1 MTGTATSMQS
11 FRERLQAFNKCV
23 CDGARLMV
31 GQGDYGTYVA
41 HIAKTHPDQAPMT
54 EREFFR
60 NRENAR
66 FGVGNRDR
74 KRSRL
79 NSSH

>member
-1 MTGTATSMQS
+1 MSGTATSMQS

-41 HIAKTHPDQAPMT
+41 HIAKTHPDQAPMSEVAFFR
-54 EREFFR
+54 EREQ
-60 NRENAR
+60 AR
-66 FGVGNRDR
+66 YGGGKGRCC
-74 KRSRL
+74 
-79 NSSH
+79 

>member
-1 MTGTATSMQS
+1 MAPSTD
-11 FRERLQAFNKCV
+11 FRSRFQALTKCV

-31 GQGDYGTYVA
+31 GQGDYAAYAA
-41 HIAKTHPDQAPMT
+41 HIRKTHPDRTPMT

-66 FGVGNRDR
+66 FGVGNTSGFRCC
-74 KRSRL
+74 
-79 NSSH
+79 

>member
-1 MTGTATSMQS
+1 MNASS
-11 FRERLQAFNKCV
+11 RDLRERWKFFSKCV

-31 GQGDYGTYVA
+31 GQGDYEVYAA
-41 HIAKTHPDQAPMT
+41 HIRKTHPDQTPMT

-66 FGVGNRDR
+66 FGAGNRNGFR
-74 KRSRL
+74 CC
-79 NSSH
+79 

>member
-1 MTGTATSMQS
+1 MSSTAAPSLN
-11 FRERLQAFNKCV
+11 FRYRLRAFNKCV

-41 HIAKTHPDQAPMT
+41 HIQKTHPDQAPMT

-66 FGVGNRDR
+66 FGVGNTSGFRCC
-74 KRSRL
+74 
-79 NSSH
+79 

>member
-1 MTGTATSMQS
+1 MTSPAASPQN
-11 FRERLQAFNKCV
+11 FRDRLRAFNKCV

-41 HIAKTHPDQAPMT
+41 HITKTHPDQALMT

-66 FGVGNRDR
+66 FGVGNTSGFRCC
-74 KRSRL
+74 
-79 NSSH
+79 

>member
-1 MTGTATSMQS
+1 MATAASSQD
-11 FRERLQAFNKCV
+11 FRARFKAFSKCV

-31 GQGDYGTYVA
+31 GQGDYGAYVA
-41 HIAKTHPDQAPMT
+41 HIAKTHPDQTPMT

-66 FGVGNRDR
+66 FGVGNTGGFRCC
-74 KRSRL
+74 
-79 NSSH
+79 

>member
-1 MTGTATSMQS
+1 MTSPAASPQN
-11 FRERLQAFNKCV
+11 FRDRLRAFNKCV

-31 GQGDYGTYVA
+31 GQGDYGTYVS
-41 HIAKTHPDQAPMT
+41 HIAKTHPDQTPMT

-66 FGVGNRDR
+66 FGVGN
-74 KRSRL
+74 
-79 NSSH
+79 SSGFRCC

>member
-1 MTGTATSMQS
+1 MTSPAASPQN
-11 FRERLQAFNKCV
+11 FRDRLRAFNKCV

-41 HIAKTHPDQAPMT
+41 HIQKTHPDQAPMT

-66 FGVGNRDR
+66 FGVGN
-74 KRSRL
+74 
-79 NSSH
+79 SSGFRCC